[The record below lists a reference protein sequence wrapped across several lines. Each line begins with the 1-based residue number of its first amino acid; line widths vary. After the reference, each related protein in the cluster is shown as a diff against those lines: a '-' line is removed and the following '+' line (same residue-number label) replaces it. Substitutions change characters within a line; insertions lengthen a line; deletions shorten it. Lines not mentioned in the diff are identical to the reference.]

1 MKRIIATMLL
11 SLNIL
16 TFSSNV
22 TPVDFKEEIQCDTE
36 INYETTMKQDIL
48 TIMMA
53 YPDYIIGIEKN
64 NEGVFLVTAN
74 NEKIIY
80 DDMQVKDSE
89 QKMNNAD
96 IQDIL
101 QEPYPLEMP
110 KALSEVESDPGRYR
124 CYALLNSVYGKS
136 EYEVSSNLIGIYAPY
151 NKYQFNKNNGAAEA
165 LEAAMKELKN
175 LASSDNKVGGLIGS
189 INGTFNYRVISGTG
203 KLSPH
208 AYGIAIDIASNPSD
222 YWKWSTREAGEKR
235 MLYYP
240 EDLVKI
246 FEKYNFVWGGKWGH
260 FDTLHFEYRPEIL
273 IKSRYFSQPVEESEQ
288 WFKAVPIDEKTQEY
302 INIIEGEIS

>member
-1 MKRIIATMLL
+1 MKRIIASMLL
-11 SLNIL
+11 SLNLL
-16 TFSSNV
+16 TFSSNF
-22 TPVDFKEEIQCDTE
+22 TPVDLEEDIKCDTE
-36 INYETTMKQDIL
+36 MSYDIKMKQDIL

-53 YPDYIIGIEKN
+53 YPDYIIGIEKG
-64 NEGVFLVTAN
+64 NEGVYFITAKD
-74 NEKIIY
+74 EKIIY
-80 DDMQVKDSE
+80 DDMQVKNSE

-101 QEPYPLEMP
+101 EEPYPLEMP
-110 KALSEVESDPGRYR
+110 IGLADVNSDPGRYR
-124 CYALLNSVYGKS
+124 CYSLLNSVYGKS
-136 EYEVSSNLIGIYAPY
+136 EYEVSSNLVGVYAPY

-165 LEAAMKELKN
+165 LEGAMKELKG
-175 LASSDNKVGGLIGS
+175 LAASNGKVGELIGS

-235 MLYYP
+235 VLYYP
-240 EDLVKI
+240 EELVKT

-273 IKSRYFSQPVEESEQ
+273 IKAKYFSEPIGESEQ
-288 WFKAVPIDEKTQEY
+288 WYKQVPLNENIQEY
-302 INIIEGEIS
+302 INIIEGELG